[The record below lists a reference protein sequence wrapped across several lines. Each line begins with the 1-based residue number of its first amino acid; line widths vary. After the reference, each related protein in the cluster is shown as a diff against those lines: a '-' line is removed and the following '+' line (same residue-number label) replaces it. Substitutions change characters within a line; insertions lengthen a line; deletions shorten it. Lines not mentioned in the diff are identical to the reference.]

1 MVKCQRKTLS
11 SLRELQDPPGSNR
24 ADFATTNAFKIPVD
38 KDAVTG
44 GQNREITTITGY
56 TSYPER
62 EKKSEL

>member
-1 MVKCQRKTLS
+1 
-11 SLRELQDPPGSNR
+11 LRELQDPPGSNR